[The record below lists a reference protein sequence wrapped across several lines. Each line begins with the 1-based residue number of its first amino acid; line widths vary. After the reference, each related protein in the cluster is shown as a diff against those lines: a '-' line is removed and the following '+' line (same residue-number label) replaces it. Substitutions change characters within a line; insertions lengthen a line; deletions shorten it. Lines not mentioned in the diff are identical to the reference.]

1 MEIAASEMSFLQEQL
16 KKNPLQVTKTAQAD
30 FRRYCQALLM
40 HQCGL
45 TGRDIAELTVD
56 QWLARTVAAENST
69 DFRLTAGT
77 RPRVAVLPVS
87 TEQALNTYFQFVRA
101 TFVPE
106 QRPDGGD
113 CDRFFISSSGLPLTN
128 PGADLQRFQEPERGR
143 TIKSSTA
150 WGGFCTAF
158 PVGPYSQVPS
168 KASCEAAGFPN
179 PQPFQKRWT
188 REQRA
193 MRELIAD
200 ATNRRGDRPTPET
213 IQHLL
218 SRETTADRQPDG
230 ERGQTEGNRY
240 CVDATD
246 FPCPCHPTMETFGR
260 RMNHSRKNPNVKP
273 RVQDLQFPE
282 GEKTVIVF
290 YAPRDISPGEEL
302 LWDYGI
308 KRTSFGVS
316 DKDQGSGEV
325 VVRAECFRSMKKAE
339 KAHKL
344 RVFLKDSKPIDLVYF
359 SCLCK
364 AGKVLCN
371 HCVALLF
378 QSAHYSQLKLQV
390 VLPMLS
396 CTEGATRKS
405 NLIPAASQRESQNI
419 HDAPPPPSIPLQD
432 FRLLPSECMF
442 VCSRRQQLH
451 LKSLEVTLETAHK
464 IEGQSLCAD
473 WHNLR
478 RSRVT
483 ASRFREMCHVRESTE
498 ELLARRILKGTHQT
512 GPMKRGLELEADAIW
527 EYCQTKR
534 VNHYKCGFVVHP
546 DAPWL
551 GASPDGIVFD
561 PTEQPRFDLIE
572 VKCPNIKSYVDSPYL
587 KIISGTLQ
595 LKESHAYHWQGTSQ
609 ERPSHTASSDAEA
622 ASASISTPPSQSVT
636 SGMLPMSTRT
646 VSTQLSTGTLKLQHV
661 RSKGVQ
667 TKILTIDS
675 STQTDSSWLDLSSTP
690 VKAGASGVR
699 KRQRL
704 EMEEGEEEDVD
715 ISDIS
720 LSQPHD
726 STYDPGASATDVS
739 EQYIVF
745 ESSLKQLFQT
755 CPICKRYCNLQ
766 KRSSGTFVSYIQ
778 SCPHCLYNRKWD
790 SQPLMGSTPVGNL
803 QLSAAVYFSGGSYIK
818 MEKICKAMNLQVHQY
833 NAFRRHSRS
842 FLEPAIYHKWKKDQE
857 TFFEELKRKGK
868 VAVGGDMRADSQSN
882 EVGGSFY
889 MEKEGLKRG
898 LDLLEANSIEVDYIV
913 TDRHTQVKTFLRGK
927 NITQYYDVWHL
938 EKGLSK
944 KLEKLSKEKECQLIK
959 KWLPALKNHIYWV
972 ASSSKQDQ
980 RKLQSTVA
988 LYKVEKLL
996 VNKRVLGDV
1005 KKLSSDYQTS
1015 SLEAFH
1021 SVIIRFAPKSVVY
1034 PFVGMMC
1041 RNALQR
1047 KRETSAGYIQGTGFI
1062 QSSISKIQKGKPMA
1076 KPVKTKPT
1084 YEYVSELMRLVFTEV
1099 FPEPGRFVEQLSAVP
1114 VPEDLSAQFEKVP
1127 KEVVVSAHVSRFS
1140 RAAGGPD
1147 HDAGSQHTAR
1157 PDQETPGVSGVQH
1170 MQE

>member
-1 MEIAASEMSFLQEQL
+1 MTQRQCSG
-16 KKNPLQVTKTAQAD
+16 NPSSPSQHLAPLPPSPPCCS
-30 FRRYCQALLM
+30 R
-40 HQCGL
+40 
-45 TGRDIAELTVD
+45 
-56 QWLARTVAAENST
+56 LARHACALS
-69 DFRLTAGT
+69 LAPLPPS
-77 RPRVAVLPVS
+77 PRVAAGSRHASASLHRS
-87 TEQALNTYFQFVRA
+87 AISLAFASDRHFTRECFQNYGYF
-101 TFVPE
+101 E
-106 QRPDGGD
+106 
-113 CDRFFISSSGLPLTN
+113 SGLTTKLNLT
-128 PGADLQRFQEPERGR
+128 AD
-143 TIKSSTA
+143 A
-150 WGGFCTAF
+150 
-158 PVGPYSQVPS
+158 VPS
-168 KASCEAAGFPN
+168 IKDDDGA
-179 PQPFQKRWT
+179 
-188 REQRA
+188 
-193 MRELIAD
+193 
-200 ATNRRGDRPTPET
+200 PT
-213 IQHLL
+213 
-218 SRETTADRQPDG
+218 A
-230 ERGQTEGNRY
+230 
-240 CVDATD
+240 
-246 FPCPCHPTMETFGR
+246 
-260 RMNHSRKNPNVKP
+260 
-273 RVQDLQFPE
+273 
-282 GEKTVIVF
+282 
-290 YAPRDISPGEEL
+290 
-302 LWDYGI
+302 
-308 KRTSFGVS
+308 
-316 DKDQGSGEV
+316 
-325 VVRAECFRSMKKAE
+325 
-339 KAHKL
+339 
-344 RVFLKDSKPIDLVYF
+344 
-359 SCLCK
+359 
-364 AGKVLCN
+364 
-371 HCVALLF
+371 
-378 QSAHYSQLKLQV
+378 
-390 VLPMLS
+390 
-396 CTEGATRKS
+396 
-405 NLIPAASQRESQNI
+405 
-419 HDAPPPPSIPLQD
+419 
-432 FRLLPSECMF
+432 
-442 VCSRRQQLH
+442 
-451 LKSLEVTLETAHK
+451 
-464 IEGQSLCAD
+464 
-473 WHNLR
+473 
-478 RSRVT
+478 
-483 ASRFREMCHVRESTE
+483 
-498 ELLARRILKGTHQT
+498 
-512 GPMKRGLELEADAIW
+512 
-527 EYCQTKR
+527 
-534 VNHYKCGFVVHP
+534 
-546 DAPWL
+546 
-551 GASPDGIVFD
+551 
-561 PTEQPRFDLIE
+561 
-572 VKCPNIKSYVDSPYL
+572 
-587 KIISGTLQ
+587 
-595 LKESHAYHWQGTSQ
+595 GTSQ

-739 EQYIVF
+739 EVTVVEPTSEFEDSKYIVF

-790 SQPLMGSTPVGNL
+790 SQPIMGSTPVGNL

-868 VAVGGDMRADSQSN
+868 VAVGGDMRADSPGHSAKYGSYTIMELESEKILDIQLVQSN

-959 KWLPALKNHIYWV
+959 KWLPALKITSTGWHQFPKCAHPDRV
-972 ASSSKQDQ
+972 SKDPSKWFQPG
-980 RKLQSTVA
+980 TVA

-1041 RNALQR
+1041 RLYLAGMHFNENVKRQQATSKGQALF
-1047 KRETSAGYIQGTGFI
+1047 KVAYP
-1062 QSSISKIQKGKPMA
+1062 KYKKGKPMA